1 MGRWALS
8 RTGPARCAENVLTLG
23 DATMTPGDMRTH
35 DAQCAAHLARLR
47 MLAGD
52 EASTAVPHVLT
63 QQVTQITGMI
73 LTEAEAAG
81 HAVAAS
87 MAEVPVPLR
96 PTGSWRPGW
105 PAWPSRRRTRLRR
118 PSAGCRRTATAAAQ
132 VRHAHLGHVGG
143 ADRAAPEA
151 TSVTPAAA
159 SATRVPAQQR

>member
-1 MGRWALS
+1 
-8 RTGPARCAENVLTLG
+8 
-23 DATMTPGDMRTH
+23 MTPGDMRTH

-87 MAEVPVPLR
+87 MAEGPRAAAADRFLAARLARMAIAAQDAAAAAERGDAAALRRQLRRFDTLTSAMWAVLTALRPRPPVSRQRPHPLR
-96 PTGSWRPGW
+96 VSPPSSDNPPTS
-105 PAWPSRRRTRLRR
+105 PA
-118 PSAGCRRTATAAAQ
+118 G
-132 VRHAHLGHVGG
+132 
-143 ADRAAPEA
+143 RAN
-151 TSVTPAAA
+151 
-159 SATRVPAQQR
+159 